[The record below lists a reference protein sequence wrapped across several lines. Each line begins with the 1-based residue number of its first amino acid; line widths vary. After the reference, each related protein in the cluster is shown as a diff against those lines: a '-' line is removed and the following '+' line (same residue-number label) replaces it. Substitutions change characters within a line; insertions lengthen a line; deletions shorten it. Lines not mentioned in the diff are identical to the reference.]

1 MLDNTEGAIKNGQSK
16 ETGNI
21 VYIRRRHKKQN
32 HDMCWTPLRAK
43 KNNVNKT

>member
-1 MLDNTEGAIKNGQSK
+1 MLENTEWAIKNGQSK

-21 VYIRRRHKKQN
+21 VYIRRRHIKHK

-43 KNNVNKT
+43 KAQIT